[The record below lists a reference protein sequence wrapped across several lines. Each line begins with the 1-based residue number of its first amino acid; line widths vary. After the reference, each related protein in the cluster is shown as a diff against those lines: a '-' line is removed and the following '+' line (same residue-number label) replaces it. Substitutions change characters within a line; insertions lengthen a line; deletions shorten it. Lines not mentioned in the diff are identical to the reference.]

1 MREWLKS
8 AAVEALYGC
17 LHLFRLCPV
26 RARTVFFS
34 AYAGKRVTCNPEAVC
49 KKLRELYG
57 DEFKIEWCVKD
68 EEARKSLEAQGFKTV
83 GFDTLAYFYRI
94 LTAKVVVLN
103 DLSGCSYLPF
113 GKKQA
118 VVQTWHGCGLY
129 KKVGHDVPNESKGY
143 HRRLRRIAKQ
153 IDLFTSGSTTFTE
166 TVIRGAFGYT
176 GDVMETGLARN
187 DVLMDAAARE
197 VANKKVRAF
206 YDIDEKTPLI
216 LFAPTFRNSGDAD
229 EMWFEDDAVKAALK
243 SRFPGYKVLVRTHY
257 MAKESQSQTAL
268 DVTAYPDMQEL
279 LCAADVL
286 VSDYSS
292 CIWDFSLTEKPCFLY
307 APDLSDYQCERDFY
321 LDIHK
326 WPFPLAETTEE
337 LAQTLLQF
345 DAVAYTKAV
354 HTHLSE
360 LGSRESGCAAES
372 LCEFVA
378 KKAR

>member
-17 LHLFRLCPV
+17 LHLFRLFPV

-57 DEFKIEWCVKD
+57 DECKIEWCAQNED
-68 EEARKSLEAQGFKTV
+68 ARKALEAQGFKAV

-113 GKKQA
+113 GKKQT

-129 KKVGHDVPNESKGY
+129 KKVGHDVPNETTGY
-143 HRRLRRIAKQ
+143 HRRLRRIASH

-166 TVIRGAFGYT
+166 TVIRGAFGYA

-187 DVLMDAAARE
+187 DILMNETARADASA
-197 VANKKVRAF
+197 KVRTF
-206 YDIDEKTPLI
+206 YGFDEKTPLV
-216 LFAPTFRNSGDAD
+216 LFAPTFRSSG
-229 EMWFEDDAVKAALK
+229 ETETMWFEDKAVKAALQ

-257 MAKESQSQTAL
+257 MAKKAGSQTAL

-337 LAQTLLQF
+337 LTRQLLQF
-345 DAVAYTKAV
+345 DAATYTQAV
-354 HTHLSE
+354 REHLSE
-360 LGSRESGCAAES
+360 LGSCERGNAAET
-372 LCEFVA
+372 LCEFIVNHT
-378 KKAR
+378 R

>member
-8 AAVEALYGC
+8 AAVWALYGC

-49 KKLRELYG
+49 KKLRVLYG
-57 DEFKIEWCVKD
+57 DKFNIEWCAQD
-68 EEARKSLEAQGFKTV
+68 EDARKSLEAQGFKAV
-83 GFDTLAYFYRI
+83 GFDTFSYFYRI
-94 LTAKVVVLN
+94 LTADVVVLN

-113 GKKQA
+113 GKKQT

-129 KKVGHDVPNESKGY
+129 KKVGHDVPNETAGY
-143 HRRLRRIAKQ
+143 HRRLRRIAKH

-187 DVLMDAAARE
+187 DILLDETARAAAN
-197 VANKKVRAF
+197 AKVRAF
-206 YDIDEKTPLI
+206 YGIDENTPLV
-216 LFAPTFRNSGDAD
+216 LFAPTFRNNGDTD
-229 EMWFEDDAVKAALK
+229 EMWFEDETVKSALQ
-243 SRFPGYKVLVRTHY
+243 SRFPDYKVLVRTHY
-257 MAKESQSQTAL
+257 MAKEAQSQTAL

-337 LAQTLLQF
+337 LAQALLQF
-345 DAVAYTKAV
+345 DLAAYTQAV
-354 HTHLSE
+354 REHLSQ
-360 LGSRESGCAAES
+360 LGSRERGNAAET
-372 LCEFVA
+372 LCEFIVTHT
-378 KKAR
+378 R

>member
-1 MREWLKS
+1 MHEWLKS

-34 AYAGKRVTCNPEAVC
+34 AYAGKRVTCNPEAIC
-49 KKLRELYG
+49 KKLHELYG
-57 DEFKIEWCVKD
+57 DTLTVEWCACD
-68 EEARKSLEAQGFKTV
+68 EDARKALEAKGIKTV
-83 GFDTLAYFYRI
+83 QFDSLAYFYRI

-103 DLSGCSYLPF
+103 DMSGCSYLPF
-113 GKKQA
+113 GKKQT
-118 VVQTWHGCGLY
+118 VIQTWHGCGLY
-129 KKVGHDVPNESKGY
+129 KKVGHDVPDETPGY

-153 IDLFTSGSTTFTE
+153 IDLFTSGSSTFTE

-187 DVLMDAAARE
+187 DILMNAAARNA
-197 VANKKVRAF
+197 ANAKVRAF
-206 YDIDEKTPLI
+206 YGFDETTPLL
-216 LFAPTFRNSGDAD
+216 LFAPTFRKADNGDVL
-229 EMWFEDDAVKAALK
+229 WFEDETIKAALQE
-243 SRFPGYKVLVRTHY
+243 RFPGYKILVRTHY
-257 MAKESQSQTAL
+257 MAKKADAQNTV

-292 CIWDFSLTEKPCFLY
+292 CIWDFSLTEKPCFLF
-307 APDLSDYQCERDFY
+307 APDLSDYRCERDFY

-337 LAQTLLQF
+337 MAKNLLQF
-345 DAVAYTKAV
+345 DATAYQAAV
-354 HTHLSE
+354 NTHLSD
-360 LGSRESGCAAES
+360 LGSRESGHAAES
-372 LCEFVA
+372 LCKFIAE
-378 KKAR
+378 KTR